1 MEPGEVQPIEIRTPD
16 QRLRVFISSTLREL
30 ADEREAVRQVLIK
43 LHLTPVMF
51 ESGARPHPAQKLYRA
66 YLTQSH
72 IFIGIYWQ
80 SYGWIAPGK
89 QISGLEDEYN
99 LAVDMPRLIYI
110 KNPAP
115 SREPSL
121 VMVLERIRDEN
132 TVCYKS
138 FTNPA
143 ELGELVENDLMLLLT
158 EYFETAR
165 RKERVPSEETKQPLT
180 NIPVPRNPLI
190 GREQELKAACDLL
203 LRDDVAL
210 VTLTGTSG
218 TGKSRIGIQ
227 IALEMQDH
235 FADGVY
241 LVELE
246 SINDP
251 DLVIPTIANTLGVKE
266 VAGGQPLTETLESY
280 LCTKQVLLLLD
291 NFEHILAAA
300 PKMAELLEACPQIKI
315 LVTSRAPLHL
325 RPEKELP
332 VPPLAIP
339 PEELDPQL
347 LLPYASVELFV
358 QRAQGVKPD
367 FHLTDENALS
377 VAKICQRL
385 DGLPLAIELASA
397 RIRMLSPQALLAR
410 LQHGFEVLRGGTRDL
425 PERQQTMYSAIDWS
439 YNLLTDECKQL
450 LRQLSVFVGGWTLE
464 SAEAVCNL
472 EDEEGLQVYN
482 GLETLVDNNL
492 LKQPEEV
499 NGELRL
505 KMLETIHSFAHD
517 RLIETDESE
526 TIHYHHMQYY
536 LQLVEQ
542 ADIEKYGSDKQYVWR
557 KRLEAE
563 LDNLRAAMGWT
574 LEQHNFEYELR
585 IATALWR
592 FWWTHGYW
600 REGLQWLELGLA
612 GGVSIPDA
620 VRAKALTRMG
630 WLIHKLGDNPR
641 AITTLQEG
649 LVQWREIN
657 DPAGI
662 ALTLSNLGGIVLTQG
677 DYSRATTMLEE
688 ALQLRQELSDQRG
701 VCATLMNLGLAVERQ
716 GDNDRAIEL
725 YSESLAL
732 TRAIED
738 DYSLGISLI
747 NLGVSRR
754 AQGAYE
760 QAEACF
766 VEAESVYQRL
776 GDRAGEANSI
786 LSQGLNALK
795 QGDLTRA
802 FDLMAEAIMVLH
814 ELGEKRLTLV
824 GVWGMAVLAKERD
837 HLIRATRLFSAYQ
850 TLYKA
855 VEIISPMWQAESD
868 SLLASLRNKLDEAAF
883 NVAWT
888 EGSEMTLG
896 ESVSYALEKYENG

>member
-1 MEPGEVQPIEIRTPD
+1 MEPQDIQPIVIRTPD
-16 QRLRVFISSTLREL
+16 HRLRVFVSSTLREL
-30 ADEREAVRQVLIK
+30 AVEREAVRQVLIK

-66 YLTQSH
+66 YLAQSH

-99 LAVDMPRLIYI
+99 LAVDMPCLIYI
-110 KNPAP
+110 KTPAP
-115 SREPSL
+115 NREPSL
-121 VMVLERIRDEN
+121 ERVLERIRDEN

-138 FTNPA
+138 FTTPA
-143 ELGELVENDLMLLLT
+143 ELGELMENDLMLLLT

-165 RKERVPSEETKQPLT
+165 SKERVSREETKQLLT

-218 TGKSRIGIQ
+218 TGKSRLGIQ

-246 SINDP
+246 SINNP
-251 DLVIPTIANTLGVKE
+251 DRVIPAIANTLAVKE
-266 VAGGQPLTETLESY
+266 VAGGQPLIETLINF
-280 LCTKQVLLLLD
+280 LRTKQVLLLLD

-300 PKMAELLEACPQIKI
+300 PKIAELLEACPQTKI

-325 RPEKELP
+325 RPEREFP
-332 VPPLAIP
+332 VSSLAIP

-347 LLPYASVELFV
+347 LIQYASVELFV
-358 QRAQGVKPD
+358 QRAQGIKPD
-367 FHLTDENALS
+367 FHLTYQNALS

-439 YNLLTDECKQL
+439 YNLLTDECKRL
-450 LRQLSVFVGGWTLE
+450 LRRLSVFVGSWTLE
-464 SAEAVCNL
+464 SAEAVCNF
-472 EDEEGLQVYN
+472 EDEEGLQVYS
-482 GLETLVDNNL
+482 GLEILVDNNL
-492 LKQPEEV
+492 LKPPEEL
-499 NGELRL
+499 NGEIRF
-505 KMLETIHSFAHD
+505 KMLETIHSYTHD
-517 RLIETDESE
+517 RLIESGESE
-526 TIHYHHMQYY
+526 LIQFRHMQYFMH
-536 LQLVEQ
+536 LVEK
-542 ADIEKYGSDKQYVWR
+542 ADVEKYGSDKQYVWR

-574 LEQHNFEYELR
+574 LEQRNFECELR
-585 IATALWR
+585 ITTALWR

-600 REGLQWLELGLA
+600 REGLQWLELGLV
-612 GGVSIPDA
+612 GGESIPDA

-641 AITTLQEG
+641 AIKTLREG
-649 LVQWREIN
+649 LELWREIN

-677 DYSRATTMLEE
+677 DYAGAIAMLEE

-701 VCATLMNLGLAVERQ
+701 VCATLMNIGLAVERQ
-716 GDNDRAIEL
+716 GDNERAIEL
-725 YSESLAL
+725 YSESLVLAR
-732 TRAIED
+732 TIED
-738 DYSLGISLI
+738 DYSLGIALI
-747 NLGVSRR
+747 NLGVLRR
-754 AQGAYE
+754 AQGAYQ

-776 GDRAGEANSI
+776 GDRAGVANSI

-795 QGDLTRA
+795 RGDYSQA
-802 FDLMAEAIMVLH
+802 FDLMAEAIMVLQ

-837 HLIRATRLFSAYQ
+837 QLIRATRLFSAYH

-855 VEIISPMWQAESD
+855 VEIISPTWQAESD
-868 SLLASLRNKLDEAAF
+868 SLLVSLRNKLDEPAF
-883 NVAWT
+883 NAAWS
-888 EGSEMTLG
+888 EGSEMSLE
-896 ESVSYALEKYENG
+896 ESVSYALEKFENG